1 MSKIC
6 IIGTSNI
13 KHISLISLYTRF
25 YEKNGI
31 DYDIIYID
39 RYGIDEQTGAKQVFK
54 FRLDNMNSRF
64 GKLSGFIKFRS
75 FVKRKVKENS
85 YDLLIT
91 WQSTTAYILSDFLL
105 RKYKKKYIVN
115 IRDYIAE
122 NNPLFKCLLSR
133 LVDKSAFTTISSDGF
148 LEFLPAGKYIKVNSI
163 NEDLFADIKVHTRVP
178 RIPYKIGFVGNCRY
192 FKESFRLIDA
202 LANDKRFELWYCG
215 TNSAVI
221 KEYAVKNNIENVYTL
236 DSFAPEETVQLMSRF
251 DIINSAFGS
260 DAFDNRTLMPIRL
273 YTAAAM
279 NLPVLASNN
288 TKVGSV
294 ISEYNIG
301 FVVKSYDSLPDT
313 LADYFVSLDKKEL
326 SASCEAFLSVCRKEN
341 ARFYQNLRKIAEE

>member
-25 YEKNGI
+25 FEENGI

-54 FRLDNMNSRF
+54 FRLDNMSSRT
-64 GKLSGFIKFRS
+64 GKLSGFKKFRS

-105 RKYKKKYIVN
+105 GKYKNKYIVN

-122 NNPLFKCLLSR
+122 KNPFFKHLLGR
-133 LVDKSAFTTISSDGF
+133 LADKSAFTTISSDGF
-148 LEFLPAGKYIKVNSI
+148 LEFLPKRDYIKVNSI
-163 NEDLFADIKVHTRVP
+163 NEDLLEGIKVQTRVP
-178 RIPYKIGFVGNCRY
+178 KAPYKIGFVGNCRY
-192 FKESFRLIDA
+192 FRESYRLIDA

-215 TNSAVI
+215 TNSAVL
-221 KEYAVKNNIENVYTL
+221 KEYADEKNIENVFTS
-236 DSFAPEETVQLMSRF
+236 DSFAPGETVELMSRF
-251 DIINSAFGS
+251 DMINSAFGS

-279 NLPVLASNN
+279 NLPVLASSN
-288 TKVGSV
+288 TKLGSV
-294 ISEYNIG
+294 INEYNIG
-301 FVVKSYDSLPDT
+301 FVVESYDSLPDT
-313 LADYFVSLDKKEL
+313 LADYFAALDKTEL
-326 SASCEAFLSVCRKEN
+326 STACEAFLSVCRKEN
-341 ARFYQNLRKIAEE
+341 AKFYQKLREIAEE